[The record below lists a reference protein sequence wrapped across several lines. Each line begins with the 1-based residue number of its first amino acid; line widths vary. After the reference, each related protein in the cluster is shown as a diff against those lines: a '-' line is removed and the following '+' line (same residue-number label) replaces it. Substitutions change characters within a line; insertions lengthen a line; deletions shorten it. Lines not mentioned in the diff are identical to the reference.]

1 MRRLILLPIAA
12 ALLLLAVLAQGQ
24 PTGQSHTIG
33 SLWHDNG
40 NALQRRAKVNCTPAG
55 ICSDDDV
62 NGWTEIDFSSLG
74 GLTEAQGSII
84 IGDATPEWS
93 ALAIGAANAVLLS
106 DATTAAWDATPAIDC
121 ADCTN
126 TIPSHNR
133 SEYVS
138 AWAVNADGTNC
149 ADPAG
154 VTIGSGPIVGAVACA
169 DNDASTI
176 YFNLQMPDNY
186 DGGTITIGVQAV
198 ATSATPSGDL
208 DADVSAFC
216 ENDSGAIGSDWGTE
230 IALDVTFNTQND
242 LEMAESAA
250 VTPTATCQ
258 AGSHL
263 FARYQVDA
271 AGTDG
276 TITSQILGFSV
287 GYNVAADDLD
297 EVD

>member
-1 MRRLILLPIAA
+1 MRFADALFILILSAFLA
-12 ALLLLAVLAQGQ
+12 ALILWVIPAEGQESSTSFFSPAGPQIQDEGTPLTPLRGVLNF
-24 PTGQSHTIG
+24 TGAGVSCV
-33 SLWHDNG
+33 DNSG
-40 NALQRRAKVNCTPAG
+40 NARV
-55 ICSDDDV
+55 
-62 NGWTEIDFSSLG
+62 
-74 GLTEAQGSII
+74 
-84 IGDATPEWS
+84 
-93 ALAIGAANAVLLS
+93 
-106 DATTAAWDATPAIDC
+106 
-121 ADCTN
+121 DCTI

-133 SEYVS
+133 SEYFS